1 MAFIRG
7 RVMLPGKERGG
18 GTMRKLVAALAGAV
32 LAGAGS
38 PASGAS
44 APAPVRL
51 DAQGIDAWRRE
62 HIDGDGWTLMHA
74 DGAALS
80 YARAGGPD
88 GLQPDKDGVLRI
100 DVRRE
105 YYRSVRLGP
114 KASRSNFQAWL
125 VDCEGRRL
133 KVTAM
138 NFYAQNN
145 MKGSGFRKEDL
156 DSSWTAVPAETQDSP
171 LFDRIC
177 AAQSPRP

>member
-1 MAFIRG
+1 
-7 RVMLPGKERGG
+7 
-18 GTMRKLVAALAGAV
+18 
-32 LAGAGS
+32 
-38 PASGAS
+38 
-44 APAPVRL
+44 
-51 DAQGIDAWRRE
+51 
-62 HIDGDGWTLMHA
+62 MHA
-74 DGAALS
+74 DGVALS

-88 GLQPDKDGVLRI
+88 GLQPDADGVLRI

-114 KASRSNFQAWL
+114 KASRSNYQAWL

-156 DSSWTAVPAETQDSP
+156 EPSWTAVPAEADDSP

-177 AAQSPRP
+177 ASQAPQTGGP

>member
-1 MAFIRG
+1 
-7 RVMLPGKERGG
+7 
-18 GTMRKLVAALAGAV
+18 MRKLAWPLIGGLLTASQALAA
-32 LAGAGS
+32 APPP
-38 PASGAS
+38 PAT
-44 APAPVRL
+44 L
-51 DAQGIDAWRRE
+51 DAAGIDAWRRA
-62 HIDGDGWTLMHA
+62 HIEGDGWTLMHA

-88 GLQPDKDGVLRI
+88 GLAPDKDGVLRI

-105 YYRSVRLGP
+105 YYRPVRLGP
-114 KASRSNFQAWL
+114 QASRSNYQAWL

-145 MKGSGFRKEDL
+145 MKGSGFRKEGL
-156 DSSWTAVPAETQDSP
+156 EPGWTGMPAEAQDSP

-177 AAQSPRP
+177 ASAQAARP